1 MTEYKVK
8 STDTRKFSLTQ
19 NDIILG
25 DLTYEKWF
33 SFTSEIILADNS
45 RYQIE
50 PKGFWG
56 TTIEVR
62 DEKNILLDFKMNWN
76 GNIIINTKFD
86 NVENHFVFKPKG
98 IFKSTYALFDTEGQE
113 ILVIQPDFK
122 WSKFNYDYDVNNNS
136 SRVRIRKTKIT
147 TNPIA
152 DQKLTYNIEYQH
164 NMHIVIKYMIL

>member
-62 DEKNILLDFKMNWN
+62 DEKNILLNFKMNWN
-76 GNIIINTKFD
+76 SNIIINTKFE

-122 WSKFNYDYDVNNNS
+122 WSKFNYDYCIITSDTFNKFANNELLLLATIHCANYYMTMMS
-136 SRVRIRKTKIT
+136 TI
-147 TNPIA
+147 IA
-152 DQKLTYNIEYQH
+152 AG
-164 NMHIVIKYMIL
+164 